1 MFALIIIIIII
12 IIIIT
17 LYSPSDFRVALTAT
31 VSEQFNN
38 TTAQWQANMK
48 ATKIDTNK
56 GKLLVVKEKE
66 NSIFSKVIQNQL
78 PLCFLFDFRISSE
91 CLGRCLLIR
100 NSLN

>member
-1 MFALIIIIIII
+1 MFALIIIIIIFY
-12 IIIIT
+12 
-17 LYSPSDFRVALTAT
+17 LPSDFRVALTAN
-31 VSEQFNN
+31 VSEHFNN
-38 TTAQWQANMK
+38 TTVKWQANMK
-48 ATKIDTNK
+48 ATKIDTHK

-66 NSIFSKVIQNQL
+66 NSIFSKEIQNQL